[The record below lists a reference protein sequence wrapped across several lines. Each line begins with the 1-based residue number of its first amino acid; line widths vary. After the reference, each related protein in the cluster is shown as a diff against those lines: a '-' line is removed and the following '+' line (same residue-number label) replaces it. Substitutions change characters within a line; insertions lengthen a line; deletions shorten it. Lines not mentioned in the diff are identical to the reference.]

1 MSLEDVRQKVA
12 DLKEEEILSSYIEYS
27 TKLEGKI
34 PVDIDIIK
42 WKEDEYSARISFRI
56 EGDRYRVDCPGSDY
70 AWRTTKPHI
79 ISMINKLLKVL
90 GYTGEEI
97 KE

>member
-1 MSLEDVRQKVA
+1 MKINNNVIP
-12 DLKEEEILSSYIEYS
+12 KEEVILSSCTEYS

-34 PVDIDIIK
+34 PVDIDIIEWEK
-42 WKEDEYSARISFRI
+42 DEYSARISFRI
-56 EGDRYRVDCPGSDY
+56 EGDRYRINCPDSDY

-79 ISMINKLLKVL
+79 ISILNKLLKVL

>member
-1 MSLEDVRQKVA
+1 MKINNNVIP
-12 DLKEEEILSSYIEYS
+12 KEEVILSSCIQYS
-27 TKLEGKI
+27 AELEGEI
-34 PVDIDIIK
+34 PVDIDITE
-42 WKEDEYSARISFRI
+42 WKKDEFSARIYFKI
-56 EGDRYRVDCPGSDY
+56 EEDRFCVDCPGSDY

-79 ISMINKLLKVL
+79 ISILNKLLKVL